1 MELRNRFKFIM
12 MLSAVL
18 CMPFLA
24 SCSDDDDE
32 DDGGGST
39 SGEAT
44 MTIPSSIVDGVQV
57 STVSGGN
64 NLNMTYNTD
73 GTINTA
79 TLGNMTFQFV
89 YEGSTT
95 AKAPQKVDASAT
107 NGRDLLK
114 IILTDGD
121 DYSTYEATGF
131 KFDSNTGFLL
141 SFTENT
147 KESYG
152 SDEWEKVTS
161 KYTFSYNSDGTL
173 KSTYWEGKY
182 SDSDGEN
189 DNIKATKNF
198 TYSDGNL
205 TKAEVKDGGYGM
217 SMSFE
222 YKDHSLVNKFNKL
235 IPPIAAGLSTGESYI
250 TYIFAMTGYLGN
262 GSKLLPTKFVER
274 NWGPAEDGDTT
285 YDENDT
291 YTVSYTFDDKQ
302 HIKSIVCFDGT
313 DDCYY
318 LFDYLIYE

>member
-44 MTIPSSIVDGVQV
+44 MTIPSSIVDGVMV
-57 STVSGGN
+57 SSVSGDIP
-64 NLNMTYNTD
+64 LNVIYNAD

-79 TLGNMTFQFV
+79 TLGSKTFQFV
-89 YEGSTT
+89 YEGSTA
-95 AKAPQKVDASAT
+95 AKAPQKVDAIIES
-107 NGRDLLK
+107 GRKLLK
-114 IILTDGD
+114 IILTEAD
-121 DYSTYEATGF
+121 DYSSYEATDF
-131 KFDSNTGFLL
+131 KFDRNSGFLL

-147 KESYG
+147 KETYG
-152 SDEWEKVTS
+152 SNEWEKVTS

-189 DNIKATKNF
+189 DNVKATKNF

-205 TKAEVKDGGYGM
+205 TKAEVKDGEYGM
-217 SMSFE
+217 SMSYE
-222 YKDHSLVNKFNKL
+222 YGDKTLENKFNKI
-235 IPPIAAGLSTGESYI
+235 IPPIAAGLSTGESFT
-250 TYIFAMTGYLGN
+250 TYFFAILGYLGN
-262 GSKLLPTKFVER
+262 GGKLLPTKFVER
-274 NWGPAEDGDTT
+274 NWGPAEDGDPA
-285 YDENDT
+285 YDEYDT
-291 YTVSYTFDDKQ
+291 CTLSYTFDDEQ
-302 HIKSIVCFDGT
+302 HIKSIVGFDGT